1 MLSLSR
7 VVLIRSVHTHTHT
20 HTHTQTHTHTDTH
33 THTQSQPIL
42 IYKSSQPLENGII
55 FLSHSFFIIAMKI
68 IILKVSV
75 WSERKNKIA
84 WIFKLFRVI

>member
-1 MLSLSR
+1 MYTHTHR
-7 VVLIRSVHTHTHT
+7 HTHTE
-20 HTHTQTHTHTDTH
+20 
-33 THTQSQPIL
+33 SQPML
-42 IYKSSQPLENGII
+42 VYETSHPLENGII
-55 FLSHSFFIIAMKI
+55 LLSHSFFMIAMKI